1 MSCDSWDSNAG
12 FDLVPTPTQSH
23 DSLNPVFCFLGE
35 GGLQKYLTHP
45 YASPLFGDMHG
56 LPPMLIQSGDA
67 EVLRDEAT
75 LLAHKATLA
84 GVQVRHEIYEDQ
96 VHVFQM
102 FFFLESAKKAM
113 MSCRQFVK
121 SILPLHATVEPK
133 EFGSETEA
141 GLKDEIRSAAARVV
155 RGDGTIEPKADGD
168 INCLSG
174 VATPDGREAGSPEE
188 EPTWGFVKVTDGKV
202 EVVRKSKAQM
212 KNDLQEHREAAQ
224 EQANGEEEEHE
235 PGRESPI
242 MFISRKSRS
251 RENSSQNT
259 QNTTAPLPSP
269 PASPEVR
276 RPHYHTIAGGQQ
288 RPQVPAPL
296 SAVATQTSSGSM
308 RRKSRVSMVD
318 MSITPSTT
326 AGAQGQQGQQQQ
338 QQQQRPP
345 PPARLPSAPSIRSR
359 ARAASH
365 PDIFDLVQSWA
376 DYGPAN
382 APVRVDARDKARESD
397 DSSESPS
404 EG

>member
-1 MSCDSWDSNAG
+1 MSCDSWDSNAE

-35 GGLQKYLTHP
+35 GGLPKYLTHP
-45 YASPLFGDMHG
+45 YASPLFGDTHG

-121 SILPLHATVEPK
+121 AILPLHATVEPK

-141 GLKDEIRSAAARVV
+141 GLKNEMRNAAARVV
-155 RGDGTIEPKADGD
+155 RGDGTIEQAGGD
-168 INCLSG
+168 VSCLSG
-174 VATPDGREAGSPEE
+174 VATPDDGREAGSPKEE
-188 EPTWGFVKVTDGKV
+188 EPTWGFVKVMDGKT
-202 EVVRKSKAQM
+202 EVVNKSKTQM
-212 KNDLQEHREAAQ
+212 KNELQEHHDTVQ
-224 EQANGEEEEHE
+224 EQINGEGEEHE
-235 PGRESPI
+235 PERGSPI

-259 QNTTAPLPSP
+259 NAPLPSP

-276 RPHYHTIAGGQQ
+276 RPHYNTTAWSQQ
-288 RPQVPAPL
+288 RPQVLAPSPAI
-296 SAVATQTSSGSM
+296 ATQTAPGSLG
-308 RRKSRVSMVD
+308 RKSRASMAS
-318 MSITPSTT
+318 MSITLNST
-326 AGAQGQQGQQQQ
+326 ADPHEQQQP
-338 QQQQRPP
+338 QRPAP
-345 PPARLPSAPSIRSR
+345 PTRLPSAPSIRSR

-376 DYGPAN
+376 DHGPAN
-382 APVRVDARDKARESD
+382 APVHVDARDKVRELD
-397 DSSESPS
+397 DSEESPS
-404 EG
+404 ES

>member
-1 MSCDSWDSNAG
+1 MSCDSWDSNAE

-35 GGLQKYLTHP
+35 DGLPKYLTHP

-102 FFFLESAKKAM
+102 FFFLESARKAM

-121 SILPLHATVEPK
+121 AILPLHATVEPK

-141 GLKDEIRSAAARVV
+141 GLKSEMGNAAARVV
-155 RGDGTIEPKADGD
+155 RGDGTIEPTAGGD
-168 INCLSG
+168 VSCLSG
-174 VATPDGREAGSPEE
+174 VATPEDGRGVGSPREE
-188 EPTWGFVKVTDGKV
+188 EPTWGFVKVMDGKTEIV
-202 EVVRKSKAQM
+202 NKSKTEM
-212 KNDLQEHREAAQ
+212 KNDLQEHHDAVQAQ
-224 EQANGEEEEHE
+224 GNGEEEGHE

-259 QNTTAPLPSP
+259 NVPLPSP

-276 RPHYHTIAGGQQ
+276 RQHYHTITGGQQ
-288 RPQVPAPL
+288 RPQVLA
-296 SAVATQTSSGSM
+296 SSSVIATQTPPGSLG
-308 RRKSRVSMVD
+308 RKSRASMAN
-318 MSITPSTT
+318 MSITPNATSGTH
-326 AGAQGQQGQQQQ
+326 GQQQL
-338 QQQQRPP
+338 QRPP

-376 DYGPAN
+376 DHGPAN
-382 APVRVDARDKARESD
+382 APVHVEARDKAKELD
-397 DSSESPS
+397 DSEESTLES
-404 EG
+404 

>member
-1 MSCDSWDSNAG
+1 MSCDSWDSNAQ
-12 FDLVPTPTQSH
+12 FDLVPTPNQSH
-23 DSLNPVFCFLGE
+23 DSLNPVLCFLGKD
-35 GGLQKYLTHP
+35 GRQKYLTHP

-141 GLKDEIRSAAARVV
+141 GLKNEIRNAAARVV
-155 RGDGTIEPKADGD
+155 RGDGTIEPKAGGD
-168 INCLSG
+168 VNSLSG
-174 VATPDGREAGSPEE
+174 VATPEDGQETGSPGEE
-188 EPTWGFVKVTDGKV
+188 EPTWGFVKVTEGKA
-202 EVVRKSKAQM
+202 EVVSKSKTEM
-212 KNDLQEHREAAQ
+212 KAGLHEHHEAAQ
-224 EQANGEEEEHE
+224 EQSNREEQEHE

-242 MFISRKSRS
+242 MFISRKARS
-251 RENSSQNT
+251 RENSSQDTNVS
-259 QNTTAPLPSP
+259 LPSP

-276 RPHYHTIAGGQQ
+276 RPHYNTIAGGQQ
-288 RPQVPAPL
+288 RPQVPAP
-296 SAVATQTSSGSM
+296 SSTVAAQTPGSL
-308 RRKSRVSMVD
+308 RRKSRASMADV
-318 MSITPSTT
+318 SITSNPT
-326 AGAQGQQGQQQQ
+326 AGAHGQQQQ
-338 QQQQRPP
+338 QPP

-365 PDIFDLVQSWA
+365 PDIFDLVRSWA
-376 DYGPAN
+376 DHGPAN
-382 APVRVDARDKARESD
+382 EPVHVDARDKAKELD
-397 DSSESPS
+397 DSEESPES
-404 EG
+404 

>member
-1 MSCDSWDSNAG
+1 MSCDSWDSNAE
-12 FDLVPTPTQSH
+12 FDLVPTPTHSH
-23 DSLNPVFCFLGE
+23 DSLNPVFCFLGKDS
-35 GGLQKYLTHP
+35 LQKYLTHP

-75 LLAHKATLA
+75 LLAHKVTLA

-121 SILPLHATVEPK
+121 AILPLHATAEPK
-133 EFGSETEA
+133 EFGSDTEA
-141 GLKDEIRSAAARVV
+141 GLKNEIRSAAARVV
-155 RGDGTIEPKADGD
+155 RGDGTLEPKADGD
-168 INCLSG
+168 VNYLSG
-174 VATPDGREAGSPEE
+174 VATPDDGREAGSPAED
-188 EPTWGFVKVTDGKV
+188 EPTWGFVKVTERKA
-202 EVVRKSKAQM
+202 EVVSKSKAQM
-212 KNDLQEHREAAQ
+212 KNDLQEHREAVQ
-224 EQANGEEEEHE
+224 ERANADEEEHE

-242 MFISRKSRS
+242 MFVSKKSRS
-251 RENSSQNT
+251 RENSSRNT
-259 QNTTAPLPSP
+259 KVPLPSP

-276 RPHYHTIAGGQQ
+276 RPHYNTIAGGQQ
-288 RPQVPAPL
+288 RPQLPAP
-296 SAVATQTSSGSM
+296 SSTIATQTPLGRP
-308 RRKSRVSMVD
+308 RRKSRASITN
-318 MSITPSTT
+318 MSITSNTT
-326 AGAQGQQGQQQQ
+326 TGAHGQQQ
-338 QQQQRPP
+338 PP

-376 DYGPAN
+376 DHGPAN
-382 APVRVDARDKARESD
+382 APVHVDARDKARASD
-397 DSSESPS
+397 DSEESPS

>member
-1 MSCDSWDSNAG
+1 MSCDSWDSNAE
-12 FDLVPTPTQSH
+12 FDLVPGPTQSH

-35 GGLQKYLTHP
+35 DGLPKYLTHP

-84 GVQVRHEIYEDQ
+84 GVQVRHELYEDQ

-121 SILPLHATVEPK
+121 AILPLHATVEPK

-141 GLKDEIRSAAARVV
+141 GLKDEIRNASARVV
-155 RGDGTIEPKADGD
+155 RGDGTIEPKTGGD
-168 INCLSG
+168 VNSLSG
-174 VATPDGREAGSPEE
+174 TATPDDGRGTGSPGEE
-188 EPTWGFVKVTDGKV
+188 EPTWGFVKVTEGKV
-202 EVVRKSKAQM
+202 ETVNKSKAQM
-212 KNDLQEHREAAQ
+212 KSDLQEHGEAVQ
-224 EQANGEEEEHE
+224 EQINGEEEEHE

-251 RENSSQNT
+251 RENSSQHTNST
-259 QNTTAPLPSP
+259 LPSP

-276 RPHYHTIAGGQQ
+276 RPHYNTIAGGQV
-288 RPQVPAPL
+288 RPQVPVP
-296 SAVATQTSSGSM
+296 SSTIATKTPPGRNRGSM
-308 RRKSRVSMVD
+308 AN
-318 MSITPSTT
+318 MSITSNSTT
-326 AGAQGQQGQQQQ
+326 YTHGQQQQ

-365 PDIFDLVQSWA
+365 PDIFDLVKSWA
-376 DYGPAN
+376 DHGPAN
-382 APVRVDARDKARESD
+382 APVHVDARDKARDLD
-397 DSSESPS
+397 DSEESPS
-404 EG
+404 EC